1 MVNPHKTA
9 QTIMPVATM
18 RSGTISWKG
27 LRKNPLLNNIASLYS
42 MQLAGYLAPLVT
54 LPYLARVLTPRH
66 WGLVAFSQSFGL
78 YAALVVEFG
87 FMLSATREVA
97 RHRGD
102 QTKLGEIFSE
112 IIGAKAIL
120 AVSCALAAS
129 LIVAVTPS
137 FQGHRI
143 MMYAGSLAGIAQGAN
158 VGWFYQ
164 GLEQMRTVSVVDILG
179 KVMFAISVF
188 FLIHSPGDD
197 WKVPCI
203 QCFWYCAAT
212 ILLTARVYRNFAVGK
227 PTIKTAIGAIKRSA
241 SMFLYRG
248 SLTLYTTANTLILGF
263 LSTPLSVAYYAGG
276 EKINNVLLNA
286 GTPVTQALFPKM
298 SYLTVNDP
306 RAARRIAR
314 ITLLTTLC
322 VSSVL
327 CLVTYLLAPLVVKMA
342 LGRGYEQ
349 AVPVLRVLAFAIPT
363 VSCSVV
369 MGCQCMLPLGMDK
382 AFNVITIAA
391 GIFNVTIALLVVP
404 RYAHIGM
411 ASSIVMTELMVST
424 CQFIV
429 LVKNAPDFL
438 FDRRS
443 ILVGER

>member
-1 MVNPHKTA
+1 
-9 QTIMPVATM
+9 M
-18 RSGTISWKG
+18 RSRTTQWKS
-27 LRKNPLLNNIASLYS
+27 LRHSPLLNNIASLYS

-78 YAALVVEFG
+78 YTALVVEFG

-97 RHRGD
+97 RHRD
-102 QTKLGEIFSE
+102 DHVKLGEIFAE
-112 IIGAKAIL
+112 VIGAKAIL
-120 AVSCALAAS
+120 ATACVVAAS

-137 FQGHRI
+137 FHGNRI

-164 GLEQMRTVSVVDILG
+164 GLEQMRIVSVVDILG
-179 KVMFAISVF
+179 KVMFALSVF
-188 FLIHSPGDD
+188 FLIHSPSDD

-212 ILLTARVYRNFAVGK
+212 ILLTARIYRDFSVGK
-227 PTIKTAIGAIKRSA
+227 PTIKTATGAIKRSA

-263 LSTPLSVAYYAGG
+263 LSTPLSVAYYAAG
-276 EKINNVLLNA
+276 EKINNVLLNG

-306 RAARRIAR
+306 AAAKRIAR
-314 ITLLTTLC
+314 ITLLTALGL
-322 VSSVL
+322 SSVL
-327 CLVTYLLAPLVVKMA
+327 CVAAYLFAPLAVRVI

-349 AVPVLRVLAFAIPT
+349 VVPVLRVLALAIPT

-382 AFNVITIAA
+382 AFNVITIVA
-391 GIFNVTIALLVVP
+391 GIFNVALALLVVP

-411 ASSIVMTELMVST
+411 AWSIVMTELLVSV
-424 CQFIV
+424 CQFTV
-429 LVKNAPDFL
+429 LVKNAPGFL
-438 FDRRS
+438 FDRRG
-443 ILVGER
+443 ILVSEG

>member
-1 MVNPHKTA
+1 M
-9 QTIMPVATM
+9 M
-18 RSGTISWKG
+18 RWMR
-27 LRKNPLLNNIASLYS
+27 LRDYPLLNNIASLYS
-42 MQLAGYLAPLVT
+42 VQFAGYLAPLIT

-97 RHRGD
+97 RHRD
-102 QTKLGEIFSE
+102 DRTKLGNIFAE
-112 IIGAKAIL
+112 VIGAKALLAFVCLL
-120 AVSCALAAS
+120 AVS

-137 FQGHRI
+137 FRGNRT

-164 GLEQMRTVSVVDILG
+164 GLEKMRIVSVVDILG
-179 KVMFAISVF
+179 KFMFAISVF
-188 FLIHSPGDD
+188 FLIHSPADD

-212 ILLTARVYRNFAVGK
+212 VLLTARVYRDFAVGR
-227 PTIKTAIGAIKRSA
+227 PTIRSAAGAIKRSA

-248 SLTLYTTANTLILGF
+248 SLTLYTTANTLILGL
-263 LSTPLSVAYYAGG
+263 LSTPLAVAYYAGG

-298 SYLTVNDP
+298 SYLTLNDP
-306 RAARRIAR
+306 QAAKRIAR
-314 ITLLTTLC
+314 ITLLAVLG
-322 VSSVL
+322 VSSLL
-327 CLVTYLLAPLVVKMA
+327 CAVTYILAPLAVRVA

-349 AVPVLRVLAFAIPT
+349 VVPVLRVLAFSIPA

-382 AFNVITIAA
+382 AFNVITIVA
-391 GIFNVTIALLVVP
+391 GIFNVTLALLVVP
-404 RYAHIGM
+404 RYAHMGM
-411 ASSIVMTELMVST
+411 AWSLVMTELLVSV
-424 CQFIV
+424 CLFGV
-429 LVKNAPDFL
+429 LAKNAPGFL
-438 FDRRS
+438 FDRRTP
-443 ILVGER
+443 LVEESCPR